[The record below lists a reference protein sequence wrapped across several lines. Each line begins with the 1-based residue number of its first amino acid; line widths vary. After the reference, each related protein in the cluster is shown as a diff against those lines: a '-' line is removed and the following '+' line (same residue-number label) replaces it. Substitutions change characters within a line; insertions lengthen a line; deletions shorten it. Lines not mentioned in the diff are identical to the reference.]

1 MNRDSIQVN
10 SHFIK
15 NSLTDFNGR
24 LYFDYVV
31 LTIHNSTSEY
41 QGNNLCWLEEN
52 IINNLES
59 AQSMPLVAQFLDN
72 NTKDEPL
79 GHGYV
84 TRRNGKT
91 VIIDSEQIGSVVKAE
106 IRDVEVDG
114 NIIKALVATAYI
126 NEIRYPY
133 LCQWVRANM
142 FEGKSISTSVEIFS
156 KKGKDSIVS
165 DIITNSDGEEIQVPK
180 EFDFGGSAILTV
192 EPADENAIVLE
203 ILNSKNLI
211 DKHIK
216 EVEQMEELQLQ
227 LNAANEK
234 IAELEKKLNSAEVK
248 EEECTGEAGCTC
260 AKCKEAELEASKEKC
275 NSLEQSISELEVKI
289 NSLEEEKNN
298 LEAEKTSLQE
308 ANEELSEY
316 KEEKEKEILIE
327 DFEKSISEYDETL
340 IAEVKDEIVDF
351 KTEPTAE
358 KSESIINSLN
368 SRFVKKAKEDNIL
381 NSKKADGEKIK
392 INSLFVEI
400 NNVEENKEDKKEL
413 KIWND

>member
-52 IINNLES
+52 IINNIES

-84 TRRNGKT
+84 TRRNGET

-106 IRDVEVDG
+106 IKDVEVDG

-156 KKGKDSIVS
+156 KKGNDSIIS
-165 DIITNSDGEEIQVPK
+165 DIISNSDGEEIQVPK

-234 IAELEKKLNSAEVK
+234 IVELEAKLDLSEKV
-248 EEECTGEAGCTC
+248 EECTGEDECKC

-275 NSLEQSISELEVKI
+275 NNLEQSVSELEIKV
-289 NSLEEEKNN
+289 NSLEEEKTS
-298 LEAEKTSLQE
+298 LEEVKTSLQE
-308 ANEELSEY
+308 ANDKLSEY
-316 KEEKEKEILIE
+316 KEEKEKEILIK
-327 DFEKSISEYDETL
+327 DFEESISEYDDTL
-340 IAEVKDEIVDF
+340 ISEIKDEIADF
-351 KTEPTAE
+351 KAEPTAE

-381 NSKKADGEKIK
+381 NSKKTDDEKVK

-400 NNVEENKEDKKEL
+400 NNVEENKDDKKEL